1 MAQADNIYIK
11 EFGRHFTNHIANYPA
26 TRPISLGDFG
36 IMSRGTFTRLGNI
49 EREYSIDFLTLPDNE
64 PTNEQF
70 QSTGSTNITFFA
82 KGDVKPGGIPL
93 AKAQVEIEFT
103 SEKSFF
109 FSAAEVRDLQIDNLY
124 EVGKKIIALY
134 NQGKWEKRFV
144 LISSLLV
151 TNHAVIIVSGKS
163 NAKTTIEAESDQIPK
178 IDLFDSSLK
187 LGFSNSTGLDYK
199 IIADKVTQ
207 IGFTTSR
214 IYNPLF
220 NKPVFK
226 NKQNLSDLFAQIDAD
241 KNIDSSGLAFGNTIN
256 VTDIT
261 QDSGIA

>member
-1 MAQADNIYIK
+1 MAQADSIYIK
-11 EFGRHFTNHIANYPA
+11 EFGKHFTNHIANYPA

-36 IMSRGTFTRLGNI
+36 IMSKGTFTRLGNI
-49 EREYSIDFLTLPDNE
+49 EREFNIDFLTLPDND

-70 QSTGSTNITFFA
+70 QSTGSTNVSFFA

-93 AKAQVEIEFT
+93 VKAQVEIEFT
-103 SEKSFF
+103 SERSFF

-124 EVGKKIIALY
+124 EVGKKIIELY

-163 NAKTTIEAESDQIPK
+163 NAKAIVEAESDQIPK
-178 IDLFDSSLK
+178 IDLFNTAVK

-199 IIADKVTQ
+199 IIADETTQ
-207 IGFTTSR
+207 LGFTTSR
-214 IYNPLF
+214 VFNPLF

-226 NKQNLSDLFAQIDAD
+226 DKQNLSDLFVQIDAD
-241 KNIDSSGLAFGNTIN
+241 KDIDSTGLAFGNTIN
-256 VTDIT
+256 VMETV
-261 QDSGIA
+261 QNGGIV